1 MKIPPSTITQIQKA
15 LTQAQNIVI
24 ISHRNPDADTIGSN
38 LALREFLESA
48 GKNVTSAC
56 VDSPPLDLNF
66 LLNTTDDAKKI
77 QFQKDFFLDQTDLI
91 ITVDCGSI
99 AQTSFLEHQP
109 EILARAAAA
118 TNTAVSTKP
127 CATTTATATN
137 PRANS
142 QNTSPKP
149 IPIINIDHH
158 PSNNNFGTIN
168 LVVPDAAST
177 TIIIYNL
184 FNAMNALPTAA
195 GALEKIQAH
204 APFTTTIA
212 TALLAGL
219 YYDTGSFMHS
229 NVTPQ
234 VYECAA
240 ELTALGADIKAIVK
254 NMYKNRSIAQLKTWG
269 KILDGIKVTNNNV
282 VVSGITKK
290 ELDACNATTAETS
303 GIIDYLST
311 VKDAE
316 FATLLVED
324 DKGNIRGSFRTRKD
338 IVNLSEM
345 AGMFGGGGH
354 KKASGFTMKGELGR
368 EVVWKIQPHQEE
380 KTD

>member
-1 MKIPPSTITQIQKA
+1 MKIPPSTVTQILKA

-38 LALREFLESA
+38 LALRELLETA
-48 GKNVTSAC
+48 GKTVTSVC
-56 VDSPPLDLNF
+56 VDGPPQDLQF
-66 LLNTTDDAKKI
+66 LMPAPPTDRVKTIDHSAHTPTPSTI
-77 QFQKDFFLDQTDLI
+77 FQTSFNLDQTDLI

-109 EILARAAAA
+109 EILARAA
-118 TNTAVSTKP
+118 
-127 CATTTATATN
+127 TTATSTS
-137 PRANS
+137 PRANWE
-142 QNTSPKP
+142 NTSPKP

-184 FNAMNALPTAA
+184 FKAMNALPTTA